1 MGGRNL
7 PPINLPAGRIT
18 VLSVLATHQPGRW
31 CVACLLLASSVD
43 DTLEWIMTKKRSGTK
58 SKAQQEQEAREFQ
71 AELSKSWLS
80 MRTGII
86 IMAIV
91 SIAFA
96 GFVAWNYV
104 ESAGLFKAILIGL
117 MFAGILWAI
126 FIGNY
131 YFNRFLRRKK
141 S

>member
-1 MGGRNL
+1 
-7 PPINLPAGRIT
+7 
-18 VLSVLATHQPGRW
+18 
-31 CVACLLLASSVD
+31 
-43 DTLEWIMTKKRSGTK
+43 MTKKRSGTK
-58 SKAQQEQEAREFQ
+58 SRAQQEQETRDFQ
-71 AELSKSWLS
+71 AEISKSWLS

-96 GFVAWNYV
+96 GFVAWNYI

-126 FIGNY
+126 FIGNF

>member
-1 MGGRNL
+1 MAN
-7 PPINLPAGRIT
+7 
-18 VLSVLATHQPGRW
+18 
-31 CVACLLLASSVD
+31 
-43 DTLEWIMTKKRSGTK
+43 KKPVKK
-58 SKAQQEQEAREFQ
+58 SKTQQEEETREFH

-80 MRTGII
+80 MRNGII
-86 IMAIV
+86 IMSLV

-126 FIGNY
+126 FIGNL
-131 YFNRFLRRKK
+131 YFNRFLRRKNK

>member
-1 MGGRNL
+1 
-7 PPINLPAGRIT
+7 
-18 VLSVLATHQPGRW
+18 
-31 CVACLLLASSVD
+31 
-43 DTLEWIMTKKRSGTK
+43 MTKKRSGTK

-104 ESAGLFKAILIGL
+104 ESAGLLKAILIGL

-126 FIGNY
+126 FIGNF
-131 YFNRFLRRKK
+131 YFKGNSFV
-141 S
+141 

>member
-1 MGGRNL
+1 M
-7 PPINLPAGRIT
+7 A
-18 VLSVLATHQPGRW
+18 
-31 CVACLLLASSVD
+31 
-43 DTLEWIMTKKRSGTK
+43 KKQSGTK
-58 SKAQQEQEAREFQ
+58 SKEQQEQEKREFQ

-86 IMAIV
+86 IMVIV

-104 ESAGLFKAILIGL
+104 ESAGIFKAILIGL

-126 FIGNY
+126 FIGNF

>member
-1 MGGRNL
+1 
-7 PPINLPAGRIT
+7 
-18 VLSVLATHQPGRW
+18 
-31 CVACLLLASSVD
+31 
-43 DTLEWIMTKKRSGTK
+43 MTKNKSVKK

-71 AELSKSWLS
+71 TELSKSWLS

-86 IMAIV
+86 IMVIV

-104 ESAGLFKAILIGL
+104 ESAGLFKAIMIGL

-126 FIGNY
+126 FIGNFY
-131 YFNRFLRRKK
+131 LNRFLRRKK

>member
-1 MGGRNL
+1 
-7 PPINLPAGRIT
+7 
-18 VLSVLATHQPGRW
+18 
-31 CVACLLLASSVD
+31 
-43 DTLEWIMTKKRSGTK
+43 MTKNKSVKK

-71 AELSKSWLS
+71 TELSKSWLS

-86 IMAIV
+86 IMVIV

-104 ESAGLFKAILIGL
+104 KSAGLFKAIMIGL

-126 FIGNY
+126 FIGNFY
-131 YFNRFLRRKK
+131 LNRFLRRKK

>member
-1 MGGRNL
+1 
-7 PPINLPAGRIT
+7 
-18 VLSVLATHQPGRW
+18 
-31 CVACLLLASSVD
+31 
-43 DTLEWIMTKKRSGTK
+43 MTKNKSVKK